1 MFNNDNDTDGHDNGT
16 GSGDLQAKALGI
28 LSVASGGVMLVAP
41 HTMARLY
48 ALPRKPVALLRAIAV
63 RDFLIGLGLLSPRWR
78 RTAAVARGIADVGD
92 SILIAA
98 HAVGTEGSLASVRGR
113 ILLGLSSALTAF
125 RSSTRHLAADPA

>member
-1 MFNNDNDTDGHDNGT
+1 MFNNDNDSDTHDNGT

-48 ALPRKPVALLRAIAV
+48 ALPQKPLALLRAIAV

-98 HAVGTEGSLASVRGR
+98 HALGTEGSVGSVRGR

-125 RSSTRHLAADPA
+125 RSSTRHLAADAA

>member
-1 MFNNDNDTDGHDNGT
+1 MFNNDNDNDSHDNRVGN
-16 GSGDLQAKALGI
+16 GDLQAKALGI
-28 LSVASGGVMLVAP
+28 LSVASGGAMLVAP
-41 HTMARLY
+41 HTIARLY
-48 ALPRKPVALLRAIAV
+48 ALPQKPVALLRAIAV

-98 HAVGTEGSLASVRGR
+98 HAVSAEGSGESVRGR

-125 RSSTRHLAADPA
+125 RSSTGQLATDSA